1 MIDLLGHAQGTRWFG
16 SRPAAVI
23 ATALTGW
30 WVRPEGE
37 DGVGVRSAFLDVVF
51 DGEPARFHVPLGYV
65 PAGSATSEVL
75 GTEEVDGRP
84 MHVVDAT
91 AEHRCRLALFRA
103 LADGLPGFELVRP
116 LPSTDAET
124 RRFGG
129 EQSNTTIVL
138 GDAVMMKVFRR
149 LEAGPNPDLE
159 CHRALAESGAVAVLY
174 GRWHHEGQDLAL
186 AVELLPDPVDG
197 YVAAVDTATSGGD
210 FRDEA
215 KALGVALARVHRE
228 LADALGTDSVDGGE
242 LRAALE
248 QRLVEAVAEAP
259 ELEPMVPALRR
270 HYDAIAP
277 TALPAQRI
285 HGDCHLG
292 QAIKARGSWYFV
304 DFEGEPM
311 VSLAVRRRPD
321 LAVRDVA
328 GMLRSFGYAAASGSP
343 EWLADCRTA
352 FLDGYGA
359 LTEAEQQVLLA
370 LEIDK
375 ACYEVRY
382 ERRYRPDMVHIPM
395 SFLRELVAG

>member
-1 MIDLLGHAQGTRWFG
+1 MIDLLDHAHGTRWFG
-16 SRPAAVI
+16 SRAAEVI
-23 ATALTGW
+23 ATTLTGW
-30 WVRPEGE
+30 WVQPEGE
-37 DGVGVRSAFLDVVF
+37 DGVGVRSAFLDVTF
-51 DGEPARFHVPLGYV
+51 DGVPARFHVPLGYV

-75 GTEEVDGRP
+75 GVEDVDGRP
-84 MHVVDAT
+84 MDVVDAT
-91 AEHRCRLALFRA
+91 AEHRCRLALFLA
-103 LADGLPGFELVRP
+103 LADGAPGFELVRP
-116 LPSTDAET
+116 LPSAASET

-159 CHRALAESGAVAVLY
+159 CHRALARSGAVAALY
-174 GRWHHEGQDLAL
+174 GRWHHEGHDLAL

-197 YVAAVDTATSGGD
+197 YVAAVESAKTGGD

-215 KALGVALARVHRE
+215 KALGVALSQVHRE
-228 LADALGTDSVDGGE
+228 LANTLGARSVDGGE

-248 QRLVEAVAEAP
+248 HRLAEAVSEAP
-259 ELEPMVPALRR
+259 ELEPLAPELRR
-270 HYDAIAP
+270 HYDAIPP

-311 VSLAVRRRPD
+311 VPLAERRRPD

-343 EWLADCRTA
+343 DWLADGRAA

-382 ERRYRPDMVHIPM
+382 ERRYRPDMVSIPM
-395 SFLRELVAG
+395 SFLRSLVG